1 MAAAQKGNTVSVH
14 YKGLLKDGT
23 VFDSSENR
31 EPLSFTIGEGK
42 LIPGFETAVVGLAP
56 GETTKAEV
64 PPEEGYGPHREE
76 MVLAVDKEQLPED
89 LEPSVGQQL
98 QMQQQ
103 DGKSMIV
110 TVAEVSNSSVTL
122 DANHPLAGK
131 DLVFEIELVAIDG

>member
-1 MAAAQKGNTVSVH
+1 MAAQSGDTVTVH

-31 EPLSFTIGEGK
+31 EPLNFKIGEGK
-42 LIPGFETAVVGLAP
+42 LIPGFEKAVVGLAP
-56 GETTKAEV
+56 GETVKAEV

-76 MVLAVDKEQLPED
+76 MVLAVEREQLPED
-89 LEPSVGQQL
+89 LDPSVGQQL

-110 TVAEVSNSSVTL
+110 TVAEVSNESVTL

-131 DLVFEIELVAIDG
+131 ELVFEIELVAIDG